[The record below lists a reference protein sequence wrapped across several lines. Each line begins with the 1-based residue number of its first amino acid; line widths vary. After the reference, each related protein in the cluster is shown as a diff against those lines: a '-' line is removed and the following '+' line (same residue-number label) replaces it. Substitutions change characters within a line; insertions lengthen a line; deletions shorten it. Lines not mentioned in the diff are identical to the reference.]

1 MSQRITWEQ
10 TKPMIVIDFEGE
22 GKKEDGTTPDPI
34 LLGAW
39 GPYGREGK
47 MTYRAWLLDPLLAPV
62 TKTRT
67 IAGQRIVATLEEALE
82 EILDL
87 AESRGLLIGSFSVHE
102 RDMIREKAPQLA
114 DRFEAVWT
122 NILEMAR
129 RECRRLNRY
138 QDQYSLENVI
148 QALNVNVSPPVPPRR
163 GAAEAC
169 RTVMRGAAHS
179 RRWRRWTETQKE
191 MARELIRYNREDV
204 KVAWKVLR
212 HCCWRENSRRPVGQR
227 SS

>member
-22 GKKEDGTTPDPI
+22 GERGDGTTPDPI

-39 GPYGREGK
+39 GPYGREGM
-47 MTYRAWLLDPLLAPV
+47 MTYRAWLLNPRLAPV

-67 IAGQRIVATLEEALE
+67 IAGQRTVATLEEALG

-87 AESRGLLIGSFSVHE
+87 AESRGLLVGSFSVHE
-102 RDMIREKAPQLA
+102 RDMVREKAPQFA

-122 NILEMAR
+122 NILEIAR

-138 QDQYSLENVI
+138 QDNYSLENVI
-148 QALNVNVSPPVPPRR
+148 QVLNVNASPPVPPRR

-169 RTVMRGAAHS
+169 RTVMRGADHS
-179 RRWRRWTETQKE
+179 RRWRRWTDTQKE

-204 KVAWKVLR
+204 KTAYKVLR
-212 HCCWRENSRRPVGQR
+212 HCCSREKSRRPVSQR